1 VKVIALIDG
10 EHHPDVV
17 RDALDRLAEDHEVCA
32 VLFAGGDEKVPEAVL
47 EAPVAHY
54 GRPVTIPGGPVR
66 DALRDLASELRPDA
80 VVDLSG
86 DPVLD
91 WNSRLGIAS
100 MALHLGASY
109 RAPGMTLDPPPSERL
124 PYGGP
129 VIAVIGTGKR
139 TGKTAVGGHYAALL
153 RSRMV
158 EPVVLSMGRGGPA
171 EPELV
176 RADEAPDLAA
186 LKEIVRQGRHAASD
200 YLEDAVLSGA
210 ACVGTRRCGEGL
222 TGEPFDSNVLEGA
235 MLAISA
241 EPDVLL
247 VEGSGATVPPIH
259 AHRTVCATN
268 AARVATDAL
277 SFLGPYRLL
286 RSNLVILVGADR
298 VPSEDLHRIERA
310 LLEWAR
316 DGVIVGC
323 TLEPEPAAAV
333 RDDARVAVFT
343 TASPE
348 LEQRQRELLE
358 GHGIEVRVFSSSL
371 SRRKELERD
380 LERAAGERC
389 DVFLTELKAA
399 SIDVVASEAERSGA
413 EVVFL
418 RNRPVSLPGEPDLD
432 EELLR
437 IHDEAVAESA
447 RRETAAAGGR

>member
-10 EHHPDVV
+10 EHHPGVV
-17 RDALDRLAEDHEVCA
+17 RDALDRLADDHEVSA
-32 VLFAGGDEKVPEAVL
+32 VLFAGGEEKVSAAVL

-66 DALRDLASELRPDA
+66 DSLRDLASELRPDA

-109 RAPGMTLDPPPSERL
+109 RAPGVTLEPPRSERL

-176 RADEAPDLAA
+176 PADEAPDLAA

-210 ACVGTRRCGEGL
+210 ACVGARRCGEGL

-235 MLAISA
+235 MLALSV

-259 AHRTVCATN
+259 SHRTVCVTD
-268 AARVATDAL
+268 AARAATDAL

-286 RSNLVILVGADR
+286 RSHLVVLVGADSM
-298 VPSEDLHRIERA
+298 PSEDLIAIERA
-310 LLEWAR
+310 LSGWAR

-323 TLEPEPAAAV
+323 TLEPEPAAPV
-333 RDDARVAVFT
+333 REGARAAVFT

-348 LEQRQRELLE
+348 FEQRHTELLE
-358 GHGIEVRVFSSSL
+358 GHGVDVRVFSSSL
-371 SRRKELERD
+371 SRRGELARD
-380 LERAAGERC
+380 LERAERERC
-389 DVFLTELKAA
+389 DIFLTELKAA
-399 SIDVVASEAERSGA
+399 AIEVVASEAERSGA

-437 IHDEAVAESA
+437 IHDEAVAESE